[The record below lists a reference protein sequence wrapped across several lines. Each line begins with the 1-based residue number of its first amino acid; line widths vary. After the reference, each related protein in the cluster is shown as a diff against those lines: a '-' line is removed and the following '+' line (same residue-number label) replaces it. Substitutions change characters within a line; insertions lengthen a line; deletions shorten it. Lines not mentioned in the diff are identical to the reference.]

1 MLDTSNERVLTC
13 FYQDGISNQ
22 MISKSFEI
30 NIEDVSY
37 PTIQEISSLENI
49 KSNCGAKVIKTILSR
64 DKTKTFVCYVNDY
77 NNCDCLIYNI
87 VTNTW
92 SSSATYIS
100 GCQSG
105 LSSMNIEY
113 FDNTEEYILYCF
125 HSETLRS

>member
-37 PTIQEISSLENI
+37 PTIQEISSFESI

-77 NNCDCLIYNI
+77 NYCDCLIYLK
-87 VTNTW
+87 
-92 SSSATYIS
+92 S
-100 GCQSG
+100 
-105 LSSMNIEY
+105 
-113 FDNTEEYILYCF
+113 IL
-125 HSETLRS
+125 